1 MGSAACRLPADAG
14 VGTVAEME
22 REREREFVA
31 ERMVAEGVENV
42 HRPWVCVVCIKGE
55 NTARLGRDTL
65 HAVKRRPVHPILLS
79 LPTGAAFIQKNLRT
93 TLREGRIGTR
103 GPQSWRWGVWGRER
117 ERRG

>member
-1 MGSAACRLPADAG
+1 
-14 VGTVAEME
+14 ME

-42 HRPWVCVVCIKGE
+42 IPCTALCVVCIKGE

-93 TLREGRIGTR
+93 A
-103 GPQSWRWGVWGRER
+103 P
-117 ERRG
+117 